1 MRPVRLVRVA
11 AFAGAEV
18 EPGVALARRLATG
31 FGGGFAASLVE
42 EAALVDLAALPV
54 GAEIGH
60 VTRRARPA
68 GPDTMLAELR
78 RSLAHARRS
87 LALLAAELGAPLPSD
102 PVAADPV
109 EPILSAAADEIL
121 LCLAPPRRFADP
133 RLAAAVLA
141 ATRTA
146 AAVALAGG
154 PARGGRVLA
163 FALTGSAALEPFL
176 ARLSAGAVDT
186 LPSERLSG
194 GAAAMLAARRHAGLV
209 VVEAGAGPAAGAAD
223 LAALVL
229 GAGCPVLVVN
239 PDGEQASRNSE

>member
-1 MRPVRLVRVA
+1 MRRIRLVRVA
-11 AFAGAEV
+11 AYAGAEV
-18 EPGVALARRLATG
+18 ESGVALARRLAAG

-42 EAALVDLAALPV
+42 EVALVDLAALPV

-68 GPDTMLAELR
+68 DPDTMLAELR
-78 RSLAHARRS
+78 RSLAHARRA

-102 PVAADPV
+102 PVAADPA
-109 EPILSAAADEIL
+109 EPILSAVADEIL

-141 ATRTA
+141 AARTA
-146 AAVALAGG
+146 AAIAVAGG
-154 PARGGRVLA
+154 PARSGRVLA
-163 FALTGSAALEPFL
+163 FAGTDAAAMEPFL
-176 ARLSAGAVDT
+176 ARLGAGAVDT

-194 GAAAMLAARRHAGLV
+194 GAAAMLAVRRHAGLV
-209 VVEAGAGPAAGAAD
+209 VVEAGVGPAAGAAD

-239 PDGEQASRNSE
+239 PDAE